1 LFNEED
7 FSKGKIFVLSA
18 PSGTGKTTLVSEIK
32 RHFPQLVESVSYT
45 TRKPR
50 KNEVNKEDYFFISH
64 KDFKDKIADDFFVEW
79 AEVYGEFYGT
89 SANFI
94 QTNINNGKFMI
105 CDIDVQGALN
115 IKKMFPKEASLI
127 FILPPSMEELEKRI
141 RQRGTDD
148 NKVIEKRL
156 NNAKKEVE
164 FINNYNFV
172 VVNDRFEAALNLLL
186 KIIQVEIDASFI
198 GNLDTIRR
206 FLNK

>member
-105 CDIDVQGALN
+105 RDIDVQGALN

>member
-1 LFNEED
+1 MSFDANK

-32 RHFPQLVESVSYT
+32 RHFPKLVESVSYT

-50 KNEVNKEDYFFISH
+50 KNEVDKEDYFFISH
-64 KDFKDKIADDFFVEW
+64 EDFKKKIDENFFVEW

-89 SANFI
+89 SAKFI
-94 QTNINNGKFMI
+94 KNHLNKGEFMI

-115 IKKMFPKEASLI
+115 IKKMFPKESSLI

-148 NKVIEKRL
+148 NQVIEKRL
-156 NNAKKEVE
+156 KNAKKEVE
-164 FINNYNFV
+164 FIENYDFI
-172 VVNDRFEAALNLLL
+172 VVNDRFETALNLLL
-186 KIIQVEIDASFI
+186 KTIQVEIDASFYK
-198 GNLDTIRR
+198 NLETIKR
-206 FLNK
+206 FLS

>member
-1 LFNEED
+1 MFNEED

>member
-79 AEVYGEFYGT
+79 VRVLV
-89 SANFI
+89 I
-94 QTNINNGKFMI
+94 
-105 CDIDVQGALN
+105 
-115 IKKMFPKEASLI
+115 
-127 FILPPSMEELEKRI
+127 PPC
-141 RQRGTDD
+141 
-148 NKVIEKRL
+148 V
-156 NNAKKEVE
+156 
-164 FINNYNFV
+164 
-172 VVNDRFEAALNLLL
+172 
-186 KIIQVEIDASFI
+186 
-198 GNLDTIRR
+198 
-206 FLNK
+206 

>member
-1 LFNEED
+1 M
-7 FSKGKIFVLSA
+7 KW
-18 PSGTGKTTLVSEIK
+18 IK
-32 RHFPQLVESVSYT
+32 RIIFL
-45 TRKPR
+45 
-50 KNEVNKEDYFFISH
+50 FLI
-64 KDFKDKIADDFFVEW
+64 DFKDKIADDFLVEW

-206 FLNK
+206 FLNKWIKNKYFQ